1 MESELEQ
8 WRRMGED
15 LQRTKDELRDARH
28 EISVLTDTPRMS
40 VSDENTLVKN
50 VATPSSN
57 MTTSGRNNAVVI
69 KSLVDNMILRVEALE
84 DRLQHCRDLVRT
96 DRI

>member
-1 MESELEQ
+1 
-8 WRRMGED
+8 MGED

>member
-1 MESELEQ
+1 MEQ